1 MASFYKQAPGQER
14 QGQNSQGQGQ
24 PWQPASPQAPASF
37 AQMQYSPSPHTPGV
51 GQPVMQQQGYG
62 APAPMTHA
70 PAGAPPQQYGAVP
83 PGAVNNVG
91 VYPPQGPGYPQ
102 PPATPGMQQPMVQG
116 AQPVM
121 RPPVSPSGQPLEVV
135 NGNVTL
141 YRTTDFYLRTAYRP
155 DRRPGVP
162 AQIPGAPTPTFKSKQ
177 SVSMENRET
186 RQMPSI
192 EPINPVH
199 PKQTVLPWWSEVLL
213 VIVGLFCTFLSHA
226 YNMFNFPR
234 YELDEG
240 TYISNAWA
248 ILHGKIE
255 PYAYG
260 YGHPPAGWIQ
270 LAAFVEMLGGFF
282 TFGNALN
289 TGRVIMLLYAVASS
303 LLVYLIVRRLGGSR
317 TASFLALIVFSLSP
331 LSIIYQRQVY
341 LDNIATF
348 WLLLSLYF
356 VVTGNSRLK
365 FIVLGA
371 LSFSLAILSKE
382 TLALFL
388 PVMIYALWLH
398 TTKFQRKFALV
409 AFTYSAVALTSSFVL
424 LAVLKG
430 ELFPTGWLPG
440 DTHQHLSMIGTYL
453 GQVTRGQ
460 NEGSI
465 ATSWQIWTNTDPLFM
480 LLSIVPVVFN
490 LIMGWW
496 NRKQLLLSLLAISIW
511 LLLIRGGVVFGFY
524 ILPLIPLA
532 AMNAAFA
539 VNTITDWIGRV
550 VHFDLVRS
558 MLTLGVALALIPYF
572 IQPASFPF
580 VQHPTSV
587 QTDAL
592 VWIRNHVPRNDFV
605 VISTYLYVDLHE
617 PGGVGVGNGPVYNNA
632 EVYINVATDP
642 ELFTGKLQNNGDR
655 IDYIVADSAMKDY
668 INTQIPKGTPG
679 YILKLAFD
687 NSVKVAEF
695 KTPEYGADYN
705 IEVYKV
711 QHKGHPLTAY
721 QAAPTQAGTVAVT
734 SSPVE
739 RRIYA
744 LS

>member
-1 MASFYKQAPGQER
+1 
-14 QGQNSQGQGQ
+14 
-24 PWQPASPQAPASF
+24 
-37 AQMQYSPSPHTPGV
+37 MQ
-51 GQPVMQQQGYG
+51 QQQGYG
-62 APAPMTHA
+62 SPAPQT

-83 PGAVNNVG
+83 PAVGNNVG
-91 VYPPQGPGYPQ
+91 VYPPQGPGYP
-102 PPATPGMQQPMVQG
+102 PVPNTPGMQPPM
-116 AQPVM
+116 M
-121 RPPVSPSGQPLEVV
+121 PPAPGPGYQRGPEVI
-135 NGNVTL
+135 NGNVIL
-141 YRTTDFYLRTAYRP
+141 HRTTDFFLRTAYRP
-155 DRRPGVP
+155 NRRSGAPSQV
-162 AQIPGAPTPTFKSKQ
+162 PGAPMPTFRAKQ
-177 SVSMENRET
+177 PVSMESRET

-192 EPINPVH
+192 EPINPIR
-199 PKQTVLPWWSEVLL
+199 PRYTVLPWWSEVVL

-240 TYISNAWA
+240 TYISSAWA
-248 ILHGKIE
+248 ITHGKIE

-270 LAAFVEMLGGFF
+270 LAAFVKLMGGFF
-282 TFGNALN
+282 VFGNALN
-289 TGRVIMLLYAVASS
+289 TGRVVMLFYTLGCA
-303 LLVYLIVRRLGGSR
+303 LLIYLIVRRLGGSR
-317 TASFLALIVFSLSP
+317 TASFLALIIFSLSP
-331 LSIIYQRQVY
+331 LSIIYQRQIY

-348 WLLLSLYF
+348 WVLLSLYF
-356 VVTGNSRLK
+356 LVMGNSRLK
-365 FIVLGA
+365 YIVLSA
-371 LSFSLAILSKE
+371 LSFSIAILSKE
-382 TLALFL
+382 TVFLFL
-388 PVMIYALWLH
+388 PVLIYALWLH

-409 AFTYSAVALTSSFVL
+409 AFIYSAVALTSSFVL

-453 GQVTRGQ
+453 GQVSRGQ

-465 ATSWQIWTNTDPLFM
+465 ATSWTIWTNTDPLFM
-480 LLSIVPVVFN
+480 VFSIVPVIFN

-496 NRKQLLLSLLAISIW
+496 NRKQLLLSLLAISFW

-524 ILPLIPLA
+524 IIPLIPLV
-532 AMNAAFA
+532 AMNTAFA
-539 VNTITDWIGRV
+539 INTITDWIGKV

-558 MLTLGVALALIPYF
+558 MLTLGIAIALIPYF

-592 VWIRNHVPRNDFV
+592 TWIRTHVPRKDFV
-605 VISTYLYVDLHE
+605 VTSTYLYVDLHE
-617 PGGVGVGNGPVYNNA
+617 PGGLGVGDGPIYNNA

-642 ELFTGKLQNNGDR
+642 ELFSGKLQGNGDR
-655 IDYIVADSAMKDY
+655 IDYIIVDSAMKQY

-679 YILKLAFD
+679 YILKRAFD
-687 NSVKVAEF
+687 NSTKVAEF
-695 KTPEYGADYN
+695 KTPEFGTDFN

-711 QHKGHPLTAY
+711 RHDGHPLTAY
-721 QAAPTQAGTVAVT
+721 QTAPTQSSTVAAADR
-734 SSPVE
+734 PVD

-744 LS
+744 L

>member
-1 MASFYKQAPGQER
+1 MASYKQAPGQER
-14 QGQNSQGQGQ
+14 QGQNFQVGQGQ
-24 PWQPASPQAPASF
+24 PWQPGSPQPPANF
-37 AQMQYSPSPHTPGV
+37 AQMQYSPSPHTPGT
-51 GQPVMQQQGYG
+51 GQPIMQQQSYG
-62 APAPMTHA
+62 SPA

-83 PGAVNNVG
+83 PVASNNVG
-91 VYPPQGPGYPQ
+91 VHPPQGPGYPSG
-102 PPATPGMQQPMVQG
+102 PNTPPGMQPAPGQG
-116 AQPVM
+116 YQRGP
-121 RPPVSPSGQPLEVV
+121 EVI
-135 NGNVTL
+135 NGNVIL
-141 YRTTDFYLRTAYRP
+141 HRTADFFLRTAYRP
-155 DRRPGVP
+155 DRRSGAPSQV
-162 AQIPGAPTPTFKSKQ
+162 PGAPMPTFRAKPPA
-177 SVSMENRET
+177 SMESRET
-186 RQMPSI
+186 RHMPSI
-192 EPINPVH
+192 EPINPIH
-199 PKQTVLPWWSEVLL
+199 PRRTVFPLWSEVLL
-213 VIVGLFCTFLSHA
+213 IIFGLFCTLLSHA

-240 TYISNAWA
+240 TYMSSAWA

-270 LAAFVEMLGGFF
+270 IAALVQLLGGFF

-289 TGRVIMLLYAVASS
+289 TGRVIMLLYALGCA

-317 TASFLALIVFSLSP
+317 TTSFLALIIFSLSP
-331 LSIIYQRQVY
+331 LSIIYQRQIY

-348 WLLLSLYF
+348 WLLMSVYF

-371 LSFSLAILSKE
+371 LSFSISVLSKE
-382 TLALFL
+382 TFLLFL

-409 AFTYSAVALTSSFVL
+409 AFVYSAVALTSSFVL

-453 GQVTRGQ
+453 GQVSRGQ

-465 ATSWQIWTNTDPLFM
+465 ATSWMVWTNTDPLFM
-480 LLSIVPVVFN
+480 VLSIAPVIFN

-511 LLLIRGGVVFGFY
+511 MLLIRGGVVFGFY

-532 AMNAAFA
+532 AMNAAVA
-539 VNTITDWIGRV
+539 INNITDWIGKV

-587 QTDAL
+587 QTDAMK
-592 VWIRNHVPRNDFV
+592 WIGAHVPRNDFV

-617 PGGVGVGNGPVYNNA
+617 PGGVGVGNGPIYKNA

-642 ELFTGKLQNNGDR
+642 ELFNGKLQGNGDR
-655 IDYIVADSAMKDY
+655 IDYIVADSAMEQY

-687 NSVKVAEF
+687 NSKEVAEF
-695 KTPEYGADYN
+695 KTPEFGTDFN
-705 IEVYKV
+705 IKVYQV
-711 QHKGHPLTAY
+711 QHKGHALTAY
-721 QAAPTQAGTVAVT
+721 QATPTQAGAGAVAVAT
-734 SSPVE
+734 SPVD
-739 RRIYA
+739 RRMYA